1 MEKSIN
7 DHKKEII
14 KQLKANGTYSRA
26 LDIQIVSL
34 ASAMR
39 NLDMA
44 NQQIDNLT
52 ETTVWETTRYGEK
65 LAPHPVFKIA
75 KEAQEL
81 ITRQMKALGL
91 TVEDLAGGVED
102 DPLVDLTKKL
112 NKKRKQ
118 PTILKVGSADTEAGE

>member
-1 MEKSIN
+1 
-7 DHKKEII
+7 
-14 KQLKANGTYSRA
+14 
-26 LDIQIVSL
+26 
-34 ASAMR
+34 MR

-44 NQQIDNLT
+44 NHQIDGLT

-91 TVEDLAGGVED
+91 TTEELSGSMDD
-102 DPLVDLTKKL
+102 DPLVDMTKKL
-112 NKKRKQ
+112 SKKRKQ
-118 PTILKVGSADTEAGE
+118 PTIIKPNENADESK

>member
-1 MEKSIN
+1 MANTIEFYIKDITKQMKA
-7 DHKKEII
+7 HKLYNKGLDMQI
-14 KQLKANGTYSRA
+14 K
-26 LDIQIVSL
+26 SL

-44 NQQIDNLT
+44 NEQIDGLT
-52 ETTVWETTRYGEK
+52 ETTVWEETRYGSK

-91 TVEDLAGGVED
+91 TVEDMAGEIED
-102 DPLVDLTKKL
+102 DPVVEVTKKL
-112 NKKRKQ
+112 ANKRTK
-118 PTILKVGSADTEAGE
+118 PVILKKED

>member
-1 MEKSIN
+1 MAKTV
-7 DHKKEII
+7 KEYVKDITKTL
-14 KQLKANGTYSRA
+14 KQNGTYSRG
-26 LDIQIVSL
+26 LDMQITSL

-44 NQQIDNLT
+44 NEQIDGLT
-52 ETTVWETTRYGEK
+52 ETTVYETTRYGEK

-91 TVEDLAGGVED
+91 TAVDLSGGVDD

-112 NKKRKQ
+112 TKKRQQ
-118 PTILKVGSADTEAGE
+118 PTIIKTKEG